1 MRYRL
6 NRRDFLG
13 ASLAAGAGA
22 LAVGRLQAEAF
33 KTTLHKALI
42 DKPSEETLKS
52 WKAAGFEGIESDLWQ
67 IAPKAA
73 AAARKVAEDLGMKI
87 HSVLYG
93 WANFNREDVVAKD
106 IADVEAALRAC
117 RGYGADALLL
127 VPCRIGSTKDSPMPM
142 PEPWEFEIE
151 FDEKTGHVKRVAA
164 GDNSR
169 YAAYIEAHNQAV
181 DASRK
186 AVEKLIPVA
195 EKTKVIIALENV
207 WNNLW
212 VKPAIFQNFIASF
225 DSPWVQCYFDIGN
238 HVRYAPPEEWIRTLG
253 KLIVKCHVK
262 DFKLNPDGHGGRFVD
277 IRDGSVNWP
286 VVRQELDK
294 LGYNGWMTIEG
305 SERLSLAERNK
316 RLELII
322 AGE

>member
-13 ASLAAGAGA
+13 ASAAAGAGL
-22 LAVGRLQAEAF
+22 LAVGQLQAEAF

-42 DKPSEETLKS
+42 DKPAEETLKS
-52 WKAAGFEGIESDLWQ
+52 WKAAGFEGMESDVWQ

-73 AAARKVAEDLGMKI
+73 AAARKVAETLGMRI

-93 WANFNREDVVAKD
+93 WANFNREDAVAKD
-106 IADVEAALRAC
+106 IADVEVALRAC

-127 VPCRIGSTKDSPMPM
+127 VPCRIGPTKESPLPMPQ
-142 PEPWEFEIE
+142 PWEFEIE
-151 FDEKTGHVKRVAA
+151 FDEKTGHVRRVAA
-164 GDNSR
+164 GDNSA
-169 YAAYIEAHNQAV
+169 YKAYIEAHNQAV

-225 DSPWVQCYFDIGN
+225 GSPWVQCYFDIGN
-238 HVRYAPPEEWIRTLG
+238 HVRYAPAEEWIRTLG

-262 DFKLNPDGHGGRFVD
+262 DFSLNADGHGGRFVD
-277 IRDGSVNWP
+277 IRDGSVDWP
-286 VVRQELDK
+286 VVRKELDK

-305 SERLSLAERNK
+305 SGSLSLAERNK
-316 RLELII
+316 RLDLII
-322 AGE
+322 AGK